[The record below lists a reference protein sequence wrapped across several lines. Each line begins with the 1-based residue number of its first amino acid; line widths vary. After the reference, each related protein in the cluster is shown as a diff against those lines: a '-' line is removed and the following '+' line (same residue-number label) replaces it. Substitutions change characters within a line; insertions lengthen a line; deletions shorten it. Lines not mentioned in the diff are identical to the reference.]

1 MGKKSRRKSGRPP
14 QRTPVSRPTTPPAS
28 RAHVAD
34 ILRRANA
41 GEELSG
47 EDAEMAR
54 AIQQHPEYHAFFAL
68 GAEAPD
74 ELDGM
79 SPWAHV
85 SMHTI
90 VERQRHLLPDVEA
103 ALTRL
108 QRRGLTEHEA
118 QHRVAEI
125 LSQHIWSMLHDR
137 VPFNEAEYLQQIR
150 AL

>member
-1 MGKKSRRKSGRPP
+1 
-14 QRTPVSRPTTPPAS
+14 VSRPASPPASPLRAAS
-28 RAHVAD
+28 RAHIAE

-47 EDAEMAR
+47 EDAETAR
-54 AIQQHPEYHAFFAL
+54 ALQQHPEYHAYFAL

-79 SPWAHV
+79 NPWLHV
-85 SMHTI
+85 MMHAT

-103 ALTRL
+103 AITRL

-125 LSQHIWSMLHDR
+125 LTHQIWFILHER
-137 VPFNEAEYLQQIR
+137 QPFNEEEYLQQIR